1 MTKDNCHPW
10 RLNFPPHLK
19 SCQCFNRSYL
29 KVLSFCRPSV
39 ETQSANNFFAVCTV
53 WWIFIK
59 IKKTGA
65 LSAVWLSM
73 QMPEWSLPAFS
84 WSSSPMPWVQPLL
97 FHTRVAKALYD
108 RGTRFHFFQVPNL
121 SCLDLVQM
129 WFHSCG
135 QLPKTFSSCANAYDH
150 VGRISL
156 SGNFSQSQRAW
167 KLWISHNI
175 HWKAT

>member
-19 SCQCFNRSYL
+19 SCQCFNRSCL

-84 WSSSPMPWVQPLL
+84 WSSSPMPWVQPLR
-97 FHTRVAKALYD
+97 FDTRVAKALYD

-121 SCLDLVQM
+121 SCLESEL
-129 WFHSCG
+129 SEC
-135 QLPKTFSSCANAYDH
+135 LT
-150 VGRISL
+150 VGKAQRLFMSAWLCQPVFEVLIS
-156 SGNFSQSQRAW
+156 FKYQ
-167 KLWISHNI
+167 
-175 HWKAT
+175 T